1 MSFWFV
7 FGFFLLATIA
17 IAIYQANFYNAHMAD
32 GKTLNHPL
40 WFLFYC
46 IPVIIE
52 YLVWKNLGLVLL
64 AFLIRGVVFSP
75 LLNYLRK
82 PRKAFFYIHGT
93 GGKGSSFL
101 DGLLMKINKAYPY
114 VWGMEL
120 AGLIALFIIRN
131 KLG

>member
-40 WFLFYC
+40 WFFYYL
-46 IPVIIE
+46 IPTALD
-52 YLVWKNLGLVLL
+52 YLTWKNWWLVLL
-64 AFLIRGVVFSP
+64 ALIIRGVVFSP
-75 LLNYLRK
+75 LLNFLRK
-82 PRKAFFYIHGT
+82 PRESFFYVHGN
-93 GGKGSSFL
+93 GGKGSSTI
-101 DGLLMKINKAYPY
+101 DSLLEKINKIYPY
-114 VWGMEL
+114 IWGVEL
-120 AGLIALFIIRN
+120 AGLVALFILRN